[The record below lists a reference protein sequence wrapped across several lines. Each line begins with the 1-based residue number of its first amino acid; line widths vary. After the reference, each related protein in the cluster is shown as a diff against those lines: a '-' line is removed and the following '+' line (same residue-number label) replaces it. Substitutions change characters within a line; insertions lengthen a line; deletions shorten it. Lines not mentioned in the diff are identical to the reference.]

1 MALENG
7 DVDAWAGLNPM
18 MAQSELN
25 NTVRLF
31 YRNADLNTLGILNT
45 REDFA
50 KEHPDLVERV
60 LQVYE
65 RGRSYAL
72 AHPEE
77 LRRIFSI
84 RAKQTETVA
93 ALQLGQRTDL
103 SSAALD
109 APKRKTIIEAGLA
122 LQQAGVISAS
132 VNVVA
137 IADVLIDNSFT
148 NKLGIQ

>member
-7 DVDAWAGLNPM
+7 DVDAWAGLDPM

-25 NTVRLF
+25 DTVRLF

-72 AHPEE
+72 AYPEE

-84 RAKQTETVA
+84 QAKQTEAVA

-109 APKRKTIIEAGLA
+109 APKRKTIVEAGLA

-137 IADVLIDNSFT
+137 IADALIDNSFT